1 MIPTDRFLTLAPQRQ
16 FVFQPES
23 PVYVHC
29 TRRSIERDSG
39 AVFLQVRMVNCGQR
53 EISTVFL
60 SVEGFDAFGKT
71 VYRVP
76 ELPLTNCA
84 AAPRGVFGEDRMLV
98 LPRTEVER
106 LRVSVERVVFADGT
120 RWRRLPSHRLCMP
133 QEAGYLQCICGFPNP
148 PQRALCQFC
157 GSKLSAP
164 HSEPQASE
172 IQPLAVEKPAPI
184 SRSFT
189 PHFPIFED
197 ALEAEETQDT
207 PRWARILLYIF
218 GGMAILAA
226 IAFLTFCLIRFGN
239 PYSGGYSS
247 FF

>member
-84 AAPRGVFGEDRMLV
+84 AAPCGIFGEDRMLV

-106 LRVSVERVVFADGT
+106 LRVSVERAVFADGT

-133 QEAGYLQCICGFPNP
+133 QEVGYLQCSCGFPNP
-148 PQRALCQFC
+148 PQRAFCLLC
-157 GSKLSAP
+157 GSKLSAA
-164 HSEPQASE
+164 HCEPQESE
-172 IQPLAVEKPAPI
+172 MQPLAGEKPAPI
-184 SRSFT
+184 LRSFT
-189 PHFPIFED
+189 PGIVSF
-197 ALEAEETQDT
+197 AEEEAQDAWET
-207 PRWARILLYIF
+207 PRWERVLLWIF
-218 GGMAILAA
+218 GGAAILAV
-226 IAFLTFCLIRFGN
+226 IAFVIFCLAQ
-239 PYSGGYSS
+239 YGGAW
-247 FF
+247 F